1 MGILDACELSYFE
14 PETARVFENAIERLF
29 YSDSFRIGKAVLP
42 QSRVRSRPHLLDGM
56 ILRTVDRQTM
66 CCAAVVPYR
75 VRIVI
80 PASEMWEDGQER
92 PGFVLQNMVGA
103 MMDFIVIRVD
113 GESGFAVASRR
124 MAARSQRYDAEK
136 RQLCGKILSKW

>member
-1 MGILDACELSYFE
+1 
-14 PETARVFENAIERLF
+14 
-29 YSDSFRIGKAVLP
+29 
-42 QSRVRSRPHLLDGM
+42 
-56 ILRTVDRQTM
+56 M
-66 CCAAVVPYR
+66 CCAVVVPYR

-92 PGFVLQNMVGA
+92 PGFVLQNMVGE

-124 MAARSQRYDAEK
+124 MAARSQRYDVEK
-136 RQLCGKILSKW
+136 RQLCGKIILSKW

>member
-1 MGILDACELSYFE
+1 MASECYPCYIIPPRLSE
-14 PETARVFENAIERLF
+14 AIMQR
-29 YSDSFRIGKAVLP
+29 SAVLP

-66 CCAAVVPYR
+66 CCAVVVPYR

-92 PGFVLQNMVGA
+92 PGFVLQNMVGE

>member
-42 QSRVRSRPHLLDGM
+42 QSRVRSRPHLLDRM

-66 CCAAVVPYR
+66 CCAVVVPYR

-92 PGFVLQNMVGA
+92 PGFVLQNMVGE

-113 GESGFAVASRR
+113 RESGFAVASRR

>member
-1 MGILDACELSYFE
+1 MASERYPCYIIPPRLSE
-14 PETARVFENAIERLF
+14 AIMQR
-29 YSDSFRIGKAVLP
+29 SAALP

-66 CCAAVVPYR
+66 CCAVVVPYR

-92 PGFVLQNMVGA
+92 PGFVLQNMVGE

-113 GESGFAVASRR
+113 GESGFAVASR
-124 MAARSQRYDAEK
+124 
-136 RQLCGKILSKW
+136 I